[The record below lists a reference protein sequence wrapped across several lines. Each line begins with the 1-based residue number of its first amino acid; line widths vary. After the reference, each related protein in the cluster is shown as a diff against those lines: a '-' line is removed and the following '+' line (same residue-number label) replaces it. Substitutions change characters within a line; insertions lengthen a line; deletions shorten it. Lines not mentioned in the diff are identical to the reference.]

1 MAASLLLLALSSC
14 SHEPSVPSIPKS
26 LCWGAFTGSSV
37 TPLLPDGD
45 SASLKNDGRFDAFE
59 AQSNAYCT
67 LFVDDHA
74 ALIVSVERRNSGKG
88 TDWNGFART
97 HGTPVQ
103 AGDEGFVWDRG
114 AGAVFLCE
122 RPDLPRGPALPPS
135 QKYVEL
141 ELSADRA
148 PTVPRTREVLTVL
161 LKQYVQF
168 ATRELKCANK

>member
-1 MAASLLLLALSSC
+1 MLGGC
-14 SHEPSVPSIPKS
+14 SQEPSVPAIPKS
-26 LCWGAFTGSSV
+26 LCWGAFPGGSV
-37 TPLLPDGD
+37 EALLPNGE
-45 SASLKNDGRFDAFE
+45 SAYQRNESPFDVFE
-59 AQSNAYCT
+59 KQSSTYCS

-74 ALIVSVERRNSGKG
+74 AVIVQAERRNSGKG
-88 TDWNGFART
+88 SDWNLYVRT

-168 ATRELKCANK
+168 ATRQLKCANK